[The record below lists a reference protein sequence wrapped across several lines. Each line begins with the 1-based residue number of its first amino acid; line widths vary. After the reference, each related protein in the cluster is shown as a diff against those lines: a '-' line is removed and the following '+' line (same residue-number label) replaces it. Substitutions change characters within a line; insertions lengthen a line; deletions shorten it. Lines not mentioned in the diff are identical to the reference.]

1 MGCRWSVSA
10 IPGATQSGQGPG
22 VTGRCMLWLQSL
34 SSTRYA
40 RSSKLLF
47 PCFLLIL
54 FWLQPLSSTRHAQSP
69 KLLFPCFLLI
79 LFWLQSLSSTRYA
92 RSPKLLSPCFLL
104 ILLVTGRYSG
114 YSPSCPHDMHD
125 QDQLNCCL
133 HVFSSFYFGCSPSRP
148 QSKLLS
154 PCVLVIL
161 LWLQSL
167 SSII

>member
-1 MGCRWSVSA
+1 MCIPGCQHQHVAWYVYLAVTDCCTWWWCLRQMGCRWSVSA

-92 RSPKLLSPCFLL
+92 RSSKLLFPCFLL
-104 ILLVTGRYSG
+104 IL
-114 YSPSCPHDMHD
+114 
-125 QDQLNCCL
+125 
-133 HVFSSFYFGCSPSRP
+133 F
-148 QSKLLS
+148 
-154 PCVLVIL
+154 
-161 LWLQSL
+161 WLQSVSYTHL
-167 SSII
+167 TLPTRRTV

>member
-1 MGCRWSVSA
+1 MTDCCTWWWCLRQMGCRWSVSA

-54 FWLQPLSSTRHAQSP
+54 FWLQ
-69 KLLFPCFLLI
+69 
-79 LFWLQSLSSTRYA
+79 SLSSTRYA

-104 ILLVTGRYSG
+104 ILLVTDRYSG